1 MKILLRILTSSLAI
15 FFTAY
20 LLKDGITIDDYPTAV
35 ILAIVLGLLNTLFKP
50 VLVILTIPVTLIT
63 FGLFLLV
70 INAIIILI
78 AANFVPGFKVDGFW
92 WAMLFSVL
100 VTIINS
106 ILQGIAEPRKSN
118 D

>member
-20 LLKDGITIDDYPTAV
+20 LLKSGITIDDYPTAV
-35 ILAIVLGLLNTLFKP
+35 ILAIVLAILNTFLKP
-50 VLVILTIPVTLIT
+50 VLIFLTIPFTVVT

-78 AANFVPGFKVDGFW
+78 ASNFVPGFKVAGFW
-92 WAMLFSVL
+92 WALLFSIIVSF
-100 VTIINS
+100 INS
-106 ILQGIAEPRKSN
+106 ILVGLTEPQKS
-118 D
+118 